1 MPDVPIAAQ
10 TITFGEL
17 RNFSIVQWGL
27 VLLQWVQLW
36 VFTPPSRCE
45 DGFIRENDPVQE
57 IRATGNLIKHVL
69 REVNSRYL
77 IWFFQSLHNMRSI
90 IFVTFCFQTL
100 SYGGDTDLQ
109 MVGKHSQWLLWIF
122 FNASDNLLSIN
133 PSWSAAFRGKCSC
146 FFEVFAPSL
155 HVRILWCGP
164 MLSVFG
170 SEHPLHLCW
179 ALLCIPEDN
188 FCFDGVGKHSWKSR
202 RQRRS
207 SISESK
213 LSSLFIIDGVSMIQE
228 WIILLNRNYL
238 GTIWDQDHL
247 NWFIQSEVI
256 KDSKSPF

>member
-17 RNFSIVQWGL
+17 RDFSIVQWGL

-100 SYGGDTDLQ
+100 SYGGDTDVQ
-109 MVGKHSQWLLWIF
+109 IVGKPSQWLLWIF

-133 PSWSAAFRGKCSC
+133 PSWSAAFRGKYSC

-179 ALLCIPEDN
+179 ALLLCIPEDN

-207 SISESK
+207 SNSESK

-247 NWFIQSEVI
+247 NLVHSIGSY
-256 KDSKSPF
+256 